1 MKRAARIAALV
12 AGAVLLVALCWWLR
26 MPASLALLARTLG
39 DARHPVAFSYTFTGP
54 EAPLDADVEATYIAR
69 TPILGISRHYWSII
83 APPSVDTRIVK
94 PEVVRSATGM
104 RFSLPLGIAG
114 LSGFRL
120 AYVALRRSGGELP
133 DVSLQPTGNG
143 AAPPQQ
149 TIPFASLFGGAYAFD
164 GPFALWATSGGAAF
178 DDGYAYS
185 TRAVM
190 SARDVI
196 WDGLR
201 SVTARIDFTPY
212 PLPAFEPGT
221 TWTGKIARGTQA
233 FVPYAPDCALPP
245 ELFAIRAADVPEWSK
260 VQGLWR
266 PIPLARWKAFAA
278 ASHGAP
284 LALRFVRR
292 IAPPTDPKAAS
303 EVEVRGSQP
312 GRFRLFAACP
322 AAHYD
327 TVAVTWLDVEVR

>member
-1 MKRAARIAALV
+1 MAAL
-12 AGAVLLVALCWWLR
+12 
-26 MPASLALLARTLG
+26 PASLALLAQTLG
-39 DARHPVAFSYTFTGP
+39 DARHPVEFSYTFAGAD
-54 EAPLDADVEATYIAR
+54 APLDADVEATYIAR

-83 APPSVDTRIVK
+83 APSSVDTRIVK

-120 AYVALRRSGGELP
+120 AYVALRRSGSALP
-133 DVSLQPTGNG
+133 DVSLQPTGDG

-149 TIPFASLFGGAYAFD
+149 TIPSASLSGGAYAFD

-178 DDGYAYS
+178 DDGYVYS
-185 TRAVM
+185 TRAAM

-212 PLPAFEPGT
+212 PLPAFEQPT
-221 TWTGKIARGTQA
+221 VWTGKIARDTQA
-233 FVPYAPDCALPP
+233 SVPYAPDCALPP
-245 ELFAIRAADVPEWSK
+245 ALLAIRAADVPEWSQ

-266 PIPLARWKAFAA
+266 PIPLARWKAFAFA
-278 ASHGAP
+278 AAAHGAP

-292 IAPPTDPKAAS
+292 SAPPTDPTAAS
-303 EVEVRGSQP
+303 EVEVSGSQP

-322 AAHYD
+322 ATHYD
-327 TVAVTWLDVEVR
+327 TVAVAWLDVEVR